1 MKQLKLFE
9 ILLFLIF
16 DLFLEVYLSFVRA
29 EGNET

>member
-1 MKQLKLFE
+1 MKLLKLFE

-16 DLFLEVYLSFVRA
+16 DPFLEVYLSFVRT